1 MGKSSSIYVE
11 TIVKTDM
18 ETLWEYTQNPELHEQ
33 WDLRFST
40 IKYLPKKHESEA
52 QRFLYT
58 TKIGFGLSISG
69 EGEAVGTRIH
79 NGERTSSLK
88 FWSDQ
93 PISLIK
99 KGSGYW
105 KYTPHKEGIRF
116 YTIYHYETRFGFMG
130 KVFDRWMFRPI
141 MAWATAWSFDCLR
154 LWIEKKIHP
163 LYSVQ
168 RSLIHL
174 LVVFTLVLIWIYQ
187 GLVPKLLFPDS
198 GELEMIKDLQLF
210 AGYESFLLS
219 FIGFSEILF
228 GIFLFLFRRTK
239 WIYYWNIG
247 IILFLTLGA
256 FASDPTVFREPF
268 NPVTLNVSVI
278 ILSFIGL
285 ITLRD
290 TASASNCKW
299 GIK

>member
-1 MGKSSSIYVE
+1 MGKSRSIYVE
-11 TIVKTDM
+11 KIVRTDM
-18 ETLWEYTQNPELHEQ
+18 ETLWEYTQNPYMHEQ

-40 IKYLPKKHESEA
+40 IKYLPKKHENEA

-58 TKIGFGLSISG
+58 TKIGFGLSVSG
-69 EGEAVGTRIH
+69 EGETVGTRIH
-79 NGERTSSLK
+79 NGVRTSSLK

-99 KGSGYW
+99 EGSGYW
-105 KYTPHKEGIRF
+105 KYTPDKEGIHFCTR
-116 YTIYHYETRFGFMG
+116 YHYETRFGFMG
-130 KVFDRWMFRPI
+130 RLFDRWIFRPI

-163 LYSVQ
+163 NHSIQ

-174 LVVFTLVLIWIYQ
+174 IVVFALVFIWVYQ
-187 GLVPKLLFPDS
+187 GVVPKLLFPDS
-198 GELEMIKDLQLF
+198 GELEMIKGLQLF
-210 AGYESFLLS
+210 EGYEPILLS
-219 FIGFSEILF
+219 VIGISEVLF
-228 GIFLFLFRRTK
+228 GVFLFLFRRTK
-239 WIYYWNIG
+239 GIYYLNIG

-256 FASDPTVFREPF
+256 LVSDPTVFTEPF
-268 NPVTLNVSVI
+268 NPVTLNLSMI
-278 ILSFIGL
+278 ILSLIGL

-290 TASASNCKW
+290 LASASNCNW